1 MIRFLSLIFLCFIF
15 LINYSFA
22 NEKIVFV
29 DIDKIIYESDL
40 GKKIAKK
47 MDADFKKEETKLNK
61 TEENLKKREDDII
74 KQKNILS
81 EEELNNKVQSLKK
94 EIVEFRNEKKKLFD
108 KFQQEKLKKI
118 NQMVDKLNKILSQY
132 AADKSIDIIVQ
143 KKNIVIGKSE
153 LDITEAILKVF
164 NNQVKS
170 L

>member
-1 MIRFLSLIFLCFIF
+1 MLYF

-47 MDADFKKEETKLNK
+47 MDDDFNKEETKLNK
-61 TEENLKKREDDII
+61 TEEKLKKREDDII

-143 KKNIVIGKSE
+143 KR
-153 LDITEAILKVF
+153 IL
-164 NNQVKS
+164 
-170 L
+170 